1 MLPEKSLP
9 DDVKRQLLRQFESAF
24 PKLEIE
30 LRTLLSNHE
39 NDLLDKSKVEDL
51 LGIFSNRLIVLQH
64 DFLQSIQAN
73 GSTVNISR
81 CNYSDDQVA
90 EIVAGLG
97 GATAVATA
105 LSLISWT
112 TATTTWFFWTTT
124 ATVTAGSALGGLL
137 GTTAG
142 IATGGAALVAGG
154 LIGYVVYKARLKSRR
169 QHVKEQ
175 ILEHW
180 NRTIKPQLSSWA
192 KKQIDAI
199 G

>member
-1 MLPEKSLP
+1 MEPDKRLP
-9 DDVKRQLLRQFESAF
+9 DDVKKKLLRQFESAF

-39 NDLLDKSKVEDL
+39 NDLLDKSKVNDML
-51 LGIFSNRLIVLQH
+51 SIFSNRLIVLQH
-64 DFLQSIQAN
+64 DFLQAIQAN
-73 GSTVNISR
+73 GSTVNVSR

-97 GATAVATA
+97 GATATATA

-124 ATVTAGSALGGLL
+124 TTVTAGSALGALL

-142 IATGGAALVAGG
+142 IATGGAALVVGG
-154 LIGYVVYKARLKSRR
+154 LLGYAVYKTRLKSRR
-169 QHVKEQ
+169 NHIKEQ
-175 ILEHW
+175 ILKHW
-180 NRTIKPQLSSWA
+180 ETKIKPELSDWA